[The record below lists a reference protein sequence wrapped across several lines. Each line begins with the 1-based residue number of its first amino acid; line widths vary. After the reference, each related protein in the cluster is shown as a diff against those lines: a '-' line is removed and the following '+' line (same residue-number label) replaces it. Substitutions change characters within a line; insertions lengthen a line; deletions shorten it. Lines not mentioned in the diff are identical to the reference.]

1 MEVGAIAEQ
10 DGTAVE
16 PVVSQLHVVE
26 NDDRETMELGCFDSA
41 SVSPLVQF
49 LQSAPL
55 GKKIRIYLWA
65 NPGGDVGQL
74 EDLIEA
80 LGRTDADV
88 EIAVGRFAMSC
99 AAVLWLWFAL
109 DPINPTNEPGEG
121 RVVSVDPLK
130 PAVLM
135 YHRPRWPN
143 GDYYHFID
151 DFKNKTIRA
160 SARDQVDMF
169 DDLFYRYLDDLGLS
183 DVHTATFSTEHTTF
197 KHVLQ
202 HMLEAYQSNKD
213 CFIPLYGKES
223 GYEKL

>member
-16 PVVSQLHVVE
+16 TLVSQLHVVHS
-26 NDDRETMELGCFDSA
+26 DDRETIELACIDPA
-41 SVSPLVQF
+41 SVGPLIQV
-49 LQSAPL
+49 LLDAPL
-55 GKKIRIYLWA
+55 GKKIRIYLRA
-65 NPGGDVGQL
+65 NPGGNVGQL
-74 EDLIEA
+74 QDLIEA
-80 LGRTDADV
+80 LGRTNADV

-109 DPINPTNEPGEG
+109 DPINPTNDPSEG
-121 RVVSVDPLK
+121 RVVSVNPLK

-151 DFKNKTIRA
+151 DFKNKTIRE
-160 SARDQVDMF
+160 SVREQVDMF
-169 DDLFYRYLDDLGLS
+169 DELFYRYLDHQGFNG
-183 DVHTATFSTEHTTF
+183 VHAATYSNDHATF

-202 HMLEAYQSNKD
+202 HQLETYQSNKD
-213 CFIPLYGKES
+213 CFIPL
-223 GYEKL
+223 

>member
-10 DGTAVE
+10 DGTAAE
-16 PVVSQLHVVE
+16 SVVSQLHVVKA
-26 NDDRETMELGCFDSA
+26 DDRETIELSCIDPA
-41 SVSPLVQF
+41 SVGPLIQV
-49 LQSAPL
+49 LQDAPL
-55 GKKIRIYLWA
+55 GKKIRIYLRA
-65 NPGGDVGQL
+65 NPGGNVGQL
-74 EDLIEA
+74 QDLIEA

-109 DPINPTNEPGEG
+109 DPINPTNDPNEG
-121 RVVSVDPLK
+121 RVVSVNPLK

-151 DFKNKTIRA
+151 DFKNKTIRD
-160 SARDQVDMF
+160 SVREQVDMF
-169 DDLFYRYLDDLGLS
+169 DDLFYRYLDFQGFNG
-183 DVHTATFSTEHTTF
+183 VHAATYSTGHATF

-202 HMLEAYQSNKD
+202 HMLETYQSNKD
-213 CFIPLYGKES
+213 CFIPL
-223 GYEKL
+223 